1 MLILAYD
8 LWQAKI
14 LGDFM
19 FYSIL
24 LLNLQTE
31 ILKTITRK
39 YWIFNVV
46 CPKFRSVSIL
56 IEKNTVI
63 STGTIYFHG
72 VFVYMYHRCQLQVQ
86 WVVFIIF
93 IKIFLSHTFVF
104 THFHAIWIYK
114 KSYIKK
120 HLRDR
125 FVINM
130 HSLHPRKSHQ
140 EWYCNF

>member
-1 MLILAYD
+1 
-8 LWQAKI
+8 
-14 LGDFM
+14 M
-19 FYSIL
+19 FDSNL

-31 ILKTITRK
+31 ILKTVTRK
-39 YWIFNVV
+39 CYIFNVV
-46 CPKFRSVSIL
+46 CPNFRFVSIL
-56 IEKNTVI
+56 IGKDTVL
-63 STGTIYFHG
+63 STGTMYFHC

-86 WVVFIIF
+86 CVVFMIF

-130 HSLHPRKSHQ
+130 HSLHPKKSHQ